1 MADKIYRYWIAV
13 PSGLEAVALDELR
26 EHVPEIQQVA
36 VEPGG
41 RVGQIFF
48 TYKRSPG
55 RLLQLR
61 SAIQC
66 AGLIVQMHGV
76 TVGRPGLEYICKRI
90 ARCDLTPGKSL
101 AQAQS
106 TAIDT
111 HAFALSATL
120 RGRYRFSAAE
130 LTEAV
135 AAVLRDQHGLRP
147 GKGPH
152 LLRLHLQLTG
162 RRALLGLR
170 LGAGAV
176 PNEAMIYCL
185 ARLVAMQPGAC
196 VLWARRD
203 PGELAALREA
213 FAPRLLVSIRA
224 CLIAALDY
232 LPLVGARLDYAFSL
246 AGENPTAELA
256 ELARGVACRWNRRG
270 PSRRFRSLHRPFG
283 SRGLSFGSLGRF
295 GYARARASVS
305 AGRARTF
312 GRGRGWAFTG
322 GAVELLNWGGLVFR
336 S

>member
-13 PSGLEAVALDELR
+13 PSGLEEVALDELR
-26 EHVPEIQQVA
+26 EHAPEVQQVN

-61 SAIQC
+61 SAMQC

-76 TVGRPGLEYICKRI
+76 TVGRPGLEYICNRI
-90 ARCDLTPGKSL
+90 ARCDLTPVKSL
-101 AQAQS
+101 AQVQS
-106 TAIDT
+106 AEIDT
-111 HAFALSATL
+111 DAFALSATL
-120 RGRYRFSAAE
+120 RGRYRFSSAE
-130 LTEAV
+130 LTAAV
-135 AAVLRDQHGLRP
+135 AAVLRDKHGLRP

-170 LGAGAV
+170 LGTGATPSAAV
-176 PNEAMIYCL
+176 AYCL

-203 PGELAALREA
+203 VGELAVLEE
-213 FAPRLLVSIRA
+213 FAPRLLVGIRA
-224 CLIAALDY
+224 HLVAALDQ

-246 AGENPTAELA
+246 AGENPAAELV
-256 ELARGVACRWNRRG
+256 ELARVLQAGGIAVVQVEHFDHFIALLETGDYPLEVLADLEMHER
-270 PSRRFRSLHRPFG
+270 
-283 SRGLSFGSLGRF
+283 
-295 GYARARASVS
+295 
-305 AGRARTF
+305 GRAYRLVVLERLEEEEA
-312 GRGRGWAFTG
+312 G
-322 GAVELLNWGGLVFR
+322 LLQIL
-336 S
+336 

>member
-1 MADKIYRYWIAV
+1 MADKIHRYWVAV

-26 EHVPEIQQVA
+26 EHAPEIQQVDI
-36 VEPGG
+36 EPGG
-41 RVGQIFF
+41 RMGQIFF

-61 SAIQC
+61 SAVQC

-90 ARCDLTPGKSL
+90 ARCDLTPVKSL

-106 TAIDT
+106 AAIDT

-135 AAVLRDQHGLRP
+135 TAVLRDKHGLRT

-170 LGAGAV
+170 LGAGAA
-176 PNEAMIYCL
+176 PSEAMIYCL
-185 ARLVAMQPGAC
+185 ARLVAMQPEAC

-246 AGENPTAELA
+246 AGENLAAELA
-256 ELARGVACRWNRRG
+256 ELARVLRAGGIAVVQVADFDHFIALLEAG
-270 PSRRFRSLHRPFG
+270 
-283 SRGLSFGSLGRF
+283 
-295 GYARARASVS
+295 GYPLEVLADLKMHER
-305 AGRARTF
+305 GRAYRLVVLERLEEEEA
-312 GRGRGWAFTG
+312 GLLQ
-322 GAVELLNWGGLVFR
+322 VEQWNC
-336 S
+336 

>member
-1 MADKIYRYWIAV
+1 MADKIYRYWVAV

-26 EHVPEIQQVA
+26 ECAPEVQQVE

-55 RLLQLR
+55 RLLQLC
-61 SAIQC
+61 SAMHC
-66 AGLIVQMHGV
+66 SGLISQMHGV

-90 ARCDLTPGKSL
+90 ARCDLTPVKSL

-106 TAIDT
+106 TEIDT
-111 HAFALSATL
+111 DSFALSATL
-120 RGRYRFSAAE
+120 QGRYRFSSAE
-130 LTEAV
+130 LTAAV
-135 AAVLRDQHGLRP
+135 AAVLRDQHGLRL

-170 LGAGAV
+170 LGAGAA

-232 LPLVGARLDYAFSL
+232 LPLMGARLDYAFSL
-246 AGENPTAELA
+246 AGENLAAELA
-256 ELARGVACRWNRRG
+256 ELARVLRAGGIAVVQVADFDHFIALLEAGDYPLEVLADLEMHERGRAYRLVVLERLEQEEAGLLQVERWNC
-270 PSRRFRSLHRPFG
+270 
-283 SRGLSFGSLGRF
+283 
-295 GYARARASVS
+295 
-305 AGRARTF
+305 
-312 GRGRGWAFTG
+312 
-322 GAVELLNWGGLVFR
+322 
-336 S
+336 

>member
-13 PSGLEAVALDELR
+13 PSGLEVVALDELR
-26 EHVPEIQQVA
+26 ECAPGVQQVE

-41 RVGQIFF
+41 RVGQIFC

-90 ARCDLTPGKSL
+90 ARCDLTPVKSL

-135 AAVLRDQHGLRP
+135 TAVLRDKHGLRL
-147 GKGPH
+147 GKGPD

-203 PGELAALREA
+203 PGELVALREA

-246 AGENPTAELA
+246 AGENLAAELA
-256 ELARGVACRWNRRG
+256 ELARVLRAGGIAVVQVADFDHFIALLEAGGYPLEVLADLEMHERGRAYRLVVLERLEEEEAGLLQVERWNC
-270 PSRRFRSLHRPFG
+270 
-283 SRGLSFGSLGRF
+283 
-295 GYARARASVS
+295 
-305 AGRARTF
+305 
-312 GRGRGWAFTG
+312 
-322 GAVELLNWGGLVFR
+322 
-336 S
+336 

>member
-26 EHVPEIQQVA
+26 EHAPEIQQVD

-61 SAIQC
+61 SAIHC
-66 AGLIVQMHGV
+66 SGLISQMHGV

-90 ARCDLTPGKSL
+90 ARCDLTPVKSL

-106 TAIDT
+106 TALDT
-111 HAFALSATL
+111 DAFALSATL
-120 RGRYRFSAAE
+120 QGRYRFSSAE
-130 LTEAV
+130 LT
-135 AAVLRDQHGLRP
+135 AAIAAILHDQHGLRP
-147 GKGPH
+147 GKGPQ

-170 LGAGAV
+170 LGAGTA
-176 PNEAMIYCL
+176 PNAAMAYCL

-203 PGELAALREA
+203 LGELAALQEV
-213 FAPRLLVSIRA
+213 FAPRLLVGIRA
-224 CLIAALDY
+224 NLIAALEH
-232 LPLVGARLDYAFSL
+232 LPFVEARLDYAFSM
-246 AGENPTAELA
+246 AGENPVAELA
-256 ELARGVACRWNRRG
+256 ELARVLRAGGIAVVQVAAFDHFIHFVALLEAGDYPLAVLADLEIRER
-270 PSRRFRSLHRPFG
+270 
-283 SRGLSFGSLGRF
+283 
-295 GYARARASVS
+295 
-305 AGRARTF
+305 GRAYRLIVLE
-312 GRGRGWAFTG
+312 RLAE
-322 GAVELLNWGGLVFR
+322 VEPRLLQVERW

>member
-26 EHVPEIQQVA
+26 EYAPEVQQVE

-41 RVGQIFF
+41 RMGQIFF
-48 TYKRSPG
+48 TYKRRPG

-61 SAIQC
+61 SAVQC
-66 AGLIVQMHGV
+66 AGLISQMHGV

-90 ARCDLTPGKSL
+90 ARCDLTPVKSL

-106 TAIDT
+106 AAIDP

-120 RGRYRFSAAE
+120 RGRYRFSTAE
-130 LTEAV
+130 LIAAV
-135 AAVLRDQHGLRP
+135 AAVLRDKHGLRP

-170 LGAGAV
+170 LGEGIAPNAAV
-176 PNEAMIYCL
+176 AYCL
-185 ARLVAMQPGAC
+185 ARLVAMQPGAG

-203 PGELAALREA
+203 PRELAALQEA
-213 FAPRLLVSIRA
+213 FAPRLLVGIRA
-224 CLIAALDY
+224 HLIAALDH
-232 LPLVGARLDYAFSL
+232 LPFVGAHLDYAFSV
-246 AGENPTAELA
+246 AGENPAAELA
-256 ELARGVACRWNRRG
+256 ELARVLRAGGIAVVQVADFDHFIALLEAEDCPLEVLADLEMHER
-270 PSRRFRSLHRPFG
+270 
-283 SRGLSFGSLGRF
+283 
-295 GYARARASVS
+295 
-305 AGRARTF
+305 GRAYRLVVLERLEEEEA
-312 GRGRGWAFTG
+312 GLLQ
-322 GAVELLNWGGLVFR
+322 VERW

>member
-1 MADKIYRYWIAV
+1 MTDKIYRYWIAV

-26 EHVPEIQQVA
+26 EHVPEVQQVD

-48 TYKRSPG
+48 AYKRSPG

-61 SAIQC
+61 SAVQC

-90 ARCDLTPGKSL
+90 ARCDLTPVKSL

-130 LTEAV
+130 LTTAV
-135 AAVLRDQHGLRP
+135 TAVLRDEHGLRP

-170 LGAGAV
+170 LGMGTAPNAAV
-176 PNEAMIYCL
+176 AYCL
-185 ARLVAMQPGAC
+185 GRLLAMQPGAC
-196 VLWARRD
+196 ILWARRD
-203 PGELAALREA
+203 PSELDALQALFQPSVLVGILPAGSRH
-213 FAPRLLVSIRA
+213 RLAGV
-224 CLIAALDY
+224 IAALDR
-232 LPLVGARLDYAFSL
+232 LPLAEGLHRLCIRLCFGRLRCATSRTDARLA
-246 AGENPTAELA
+246 
-256 ELARGVACRWNRRG
+256 
-270 PSRRFRSLHRPFG
+270 
-283 SRGLSFGSLGRF
+283 LG
-295 GYARARASVS
+295 
-305 AGRARTF
+305 
-312 GRGRGWAFTG
+312 
-322 GAVELLNWGGLVFR
+322 WGGRYPSSRL
-336 S
+336 

>member
-26 EHVPEIQQVA
+26 EYVPEAQQVE

-48 TYKRSPG
+48 TYRRSPG
-55 RLLQLR
+55 RLLRLR
-61 SAIQC
+61 SAVQL
-66 AGLIVQMHGV
+66 AGLIGQMHGV

-90 ARCDLTPGKSL
+90 ARCDLTPVKSL

-106 TAIDT
+106 AAVDT
-111 HAFALSATL
+111 RAFALSATL

-130 LTEAV
+130 LI
-135 AAVLRDQHGLRP
+135 AAATTVLRDKHGLHP

-170 LGAGAV
+170 LGEGAA
-176 PNEAMIYCL
+176 PNAAVAYCL
-185 ARLVAMQPGAC
+185 GRLLAMRPGAY

-203 PGELAALREA
+203 LGELAALQEA
-213 FAPRLLVSIRA
+213 FAPRLLVGIPTH
-224 CLIAALDY
+224 LIAALDH

-246 AGENPTAELA
+246 AGENHAAELA
-256 ELARGVACRWNRRG
+256 ELARV
-270 PSRRFRSLHRPFG
+270 L
-283 SRGLSFGSLGRF
+283 
-295 GYARARASVS
+295 RAGGIAIVQVVHFAHFIALLEAGDYPLEVLADLEMRER
-305 AGRARTF
+305 GRAYRLVVLERLEKEEA
-312 GRGRGWAFTG
+312 G
-322 GAVELLNWGGLVFR
+322 LLQIL
-336 S
+336 

>member
-26 EHVPEIQQVA
+26 EYAPEVQQVE

-41 RVGQIFF
+41 RMGQIFF

-61 SAIQC
+61 SAVQC
-66 AGLIVQMHGV
+66 AGLISQMHGV

-90 ARCDLTPGKSL
+90 ARCDLTPVKSL

-106 TAIDT
+106 AEIDT
-111 HAFALSATL
+111 QAFALSATL

-130 LTEAV
+130 LTAAV
-135 AAVLRDQHGLRP
+135 AAVLCDKHGLRP

-170 LGAGAV
+170 LGEGIAPNAAV
-176 PNEAMIYCL
+176 AYCL
-185 ARLVAMQPGAC
+185 ARLVAMQPGAG

-203 PGELAALREA
+203 PRELAALQEA
-213 FAPRLLVSIRA
+213 FAPRLLVGIRA
-224 CLIAALDY
+224 HLIAALDH
-232 LPLVGARLDYAFSL
+232 LPFVGARLDYAFSM
-246 AGENPTAELA
+246 AGENPAAELA
-256 ELARGVACRWNRRG
+256 ELARVLRAGGIAVVQVADFDYFIALLEDGDYPLEVLADLEIHER
-270 PSRRFRSLHRPFG
+270 
-283 SRGLSFGSLGRF
+283 
-295 GYARARASVS
+295 
-305 AGRARTF
+305 GRAYRLVVF
-312 GRGRGWAFTG
+312 ERLEEEEAGLLQ
-322 GAVELLNWGGLVFR
+322 VERW

>member
-1 MADKIYRYWIAV
+1 MAAKIYRYWIAV
-13 PSGLEAVALDELR
+13 PSGLEAVALDELN
-26 EHVPEIQQVA
+26 EHVPEVQQIE

-61 SAIQC
+61 SSVQC
-66 AGLIVQMHGV
+66 AGLISQMHGV
-76 TVGRPGLEYICKRI
+76 TVGRPGLEYICNRI
-90 ARCDLTPGKSL
+90 ARCDLTPVKSL

-106 TAIDT
+106 ATVDP

-130 LTEAV
+130 LTAAV
-135 AAVLRDQHGLRP
+135 TAVLRDKHGLRP

-170 LGAGAV
+170 LGTGAA
-176 PNEAMIYCL
+176 PNAAVAYCL

-203 PGELAALREA
+203 LGELAALQEA
-213 FAPRLLVSIRA
+213 FAPRLLAGIRA
-224 CLIAALDY
+224 SLIAALDH

-246 AGENPTAELA
+246 AGENPAAELA
-256 ELARGVACRWNRRG
+256 ELARVLRAGGIAVVQVADFDYFIALLEAGDYPLEVLADLEMHERGRAYRLVVLERLEEAEPHLLQVERWNC
-270 PSRRFRSLHRPFG
+270 
-283 SRGLSFGSLGRF
+283 
-295 GYARARASVS
+295 
-305 AGRARTF
+305 
-312 GRGRGWAFTG
+312 
-322 GAVELLNWGGLVFR
+322 
-336 S
+336 

>member
-26 EHVPEIQQVA
+26 EHAPEIEQVD

-61 SAIQC
+61 SAMQC
-66 AGLIVQMHGV
+66 SGLVVQMHGV

-90 ARCDLTPGKSL
+90 ARCDLTPVKSL

-106 TAIDT
+106 TEIDT
-111 HAFALSATL
+111 DSFALSATL
-120 RGRYRFSAAE
+120 QGRYRFSSAE
-130 LTEAV
+130 LTAAV
-135 AAVLRDQHGLRP
+135 AAVLRDQHGLRL
-147 GKGPH
+147 GNGPH

-170 LGAGAV
+170 LGAGIA
-176 PNEAMIYCL
+176 PNEAVAYCL

-203 PGELAALREA
+203 RGALAVLENCFQPHALVAVPER
-213 FAPRLLVSIRA
+213 VS
-224 CLIAALDY
+224 AALDR
-232 LPLVGARLDYAFSL
+232 LPLADACIEYALCAAPKNL
-246 AGENPTAELA
+246 AAELA
-256 ELARGVACRWNRRG
+256 ELTRVLQVGGIAVVQVAHLDPFIAALEVG
-270 PSRRFRSLHRPFG
+270 GYPLAVLADLALHER
-283 SRGLSFGSLGRF
+283 
-295 GYARARASVS
+295 
-305 AGRARTF
+305 GRAYRLVVLE
-312 GRGRGWAFTG
+312 RLAEED
-322 GAVELLNWGGLVFR
+322 AELLQVDLIR
-336 S
+336 

>member
-26 EHVPEIQQVA
+26 ECAPAVQQVE

-41 RVGQIFF
+41 RVGQIFC

-90 ARCDLTPGKSL
+90 ARCDLTPVKSL

-135 AAVLRDQHGLRP
+135 TAVVRDKHGLRL
-147 GKGPH
+147 GKGSD

-170 LGAGAV
+170 LGAGAA
-176 PNEAMIYCL
+176 PNEAMVYCL

-203 PGELAALREA
+203 PGELVALREA

-224 CLIAALDY
+224 CLIAELDY

-246 AGENPTAELA
+246 AGENLAAELA
-256 ELARGVACRWNRRG
+256 ELARVLRAGGIAVVQVADFDHFIALLEAGGYPLEVLADLEMHERGRAYRLVVLERLEEEEAGLLQVERWNC
-270 PSRRFRSLHRPFG
+270 
-283 SRGLSFGSLGRF
+283 
-295 GYARARASVS
+295 
-305 AGRARTF
+305 
-312 GRGRGWAFTG
+312 
-322 GAVELLNWGGLVFR
+322 
-336 S
+336 